1 MLCRENE
8 FRVFSLTRAMLC
20 GILKG
25 KRLLPQKSSRSET
38 MHRQLKRA
46 AKMRYVYFLYI
57 SAMICIL
64 FAEKYTYP
72 VKRWWKMTTN
82 AQFEPNIPWDRAVGE
97 TSWSRCERCP
107 GRRDL
112 PVSMRSAVPVV
123 RGPVPRR
130 AKIVPFH
137 RSAGA
142 CPPRSHSSGAG
153 LARYEQDFQDFR
165 D

>member
-1 MLCRENE
+1 MRIQHRRLIRRACTKSRRMKLVRCRANE
-8 FRVFSLTRAMLC
+8 FCVFSLTRAMLC

-25 KRLLPQKSSRSET
+25 KRFLPQKSSRSET

-82 AQFEPNIPWDRAVGE
+82 AQFDPNIPWDRAIEKRGAALPVNAAEGPSQRVASDE
-97 TSWSRCERCP
+97 LSPDGNAHRERK
-107 GRRDL
+107 RRTR
-112 PVSMRSAVPVV
+112 PVSMQAMSP
-123 RGPVPRR
+123 
-130 AKIVPFH
+130 
-137 RSAGA
+137 
-142 CPPRSHSSGAG
+142 
-153 LARYEQDFQDFR
+153 
-165 D
+165 